1 MLPYLSPAWLE
12 AFDAVLQADSTLAAR
27 FAAAPIAIAQEVT
40 IGDSDTV
47 RYAVVLDGA
56 GGRLVSGAAALHATP
71 AAVTIA
77 CDRPTAV
84 ALAQGTMNAQGALT
98 SGRLKVRG
106 EVDRLAAASAAL
118 AAVGDLLAG
127 LRANTVY

>member
-1 MLPYLSPAWLE
+1 VLPFLSPVWLE
-12 AFDAVLQADSTLAAR
+12 AFDAVLQADSTLGAR

-40 IGDSDTV
+40 MGDSDTV

-56 GGRLVSGAAALHATP
+56 GGRLVTGAAAVDATA

-77 CDRPTAV
+77 CDRPTAA
-84 ALAQGTMNAQGALT
+84 ALAQGTLNAQGALT

-106 EVDRLAAASAAL
+106 AVDRLAGASAAL
-118 AAVGDLLAG
+118 AAVGDLLAA
-127 LRANTVY
+127 LRANTAF